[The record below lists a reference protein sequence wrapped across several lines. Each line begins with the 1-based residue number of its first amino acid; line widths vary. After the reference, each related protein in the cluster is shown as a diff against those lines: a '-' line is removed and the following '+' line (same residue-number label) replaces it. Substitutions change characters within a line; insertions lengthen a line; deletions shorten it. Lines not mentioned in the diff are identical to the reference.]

1 MIAYKYNNKKK
12 EYMGIMK
19 EKYIEDQIKNESG
32 IFDVYVDKIAE
43 KVANESVDE
52 DVLQEDEQEQEREVP
67 QHVIDEA
74 KVDEAI
80 MRRHDLRQ
88 MEMYDDPYMNWSG
101 HR

>member
-1 MIAYKYNNKKK
+1 
-12 EYMGIMK
+12 MK
-19 EKYIEDQIKNESG
+19 EID
-32 IFDVYVDKIAE
+32 VDKIAE
-43 KVANESVDE
+43 RVANEAVDE
-52 DVLQEDEQEQEREVP
+52 NVLQEDEEERVVP

>member
-1 MIAYKYNNKKK
+1 MV
-12 EYMGIMK
+12 
-19 EKYIEDQIKNESG
+19 D
-32 IFDVYVDKIAE
+32 VDKIAE
-43 KVANESVDE
+43 KVANEP
-52 DVLQEDEQEQEREVP
+52 LEDELRNWIIGETEDGHMPLVRKP

>member
-1 MIAYKYNNKKK
+1 MEELN
-12 EYMGIMK
+12 
-19 EKYIEDQIKNESG
+19 
-32 IFDVYVDKIAE
+32 VDEIAE
-43 KVANESVDE
+43 RVANETVDE
-52 DVLQEDEQEQEREVP
+52 DVLQEDEEERVVP